1 MIAQS
6 LIDKARL
13 EILPG
18 AFYLVATPIGNL
30 ADVTLRALATLAAAD
45 IVCAEDTRVTRKLLA
60 LYGLDKETVSVREH
74 NEAAMAER
82 VCAWLGEGKVV
93 AMACDAGTPGICDP
107 GARVAR
113 AARAQGHRVVAIP
126 GPSAAVTALC
136 VAAVDSESFRFLGFL
151 PAKAKERERALQSM
165 CASGECAVFYESPHR
180 IKDTLKQ
187 LAPLAGD
194 RPLTLARELTK
205 AFETVVESTAG
216 DLARLLDEQP
226 LQAKGE
232 MALVLH
238 PAAKKALG
246 GGEDAKIRAEK
257 LAQTLARE
265 GGASAK
271 TIAVV
276 LRETLGMAKNEA
288 YAIALGAAR
297 DR

>member
-45 IVCAEDTRVTRKLLA
+45 VVCAEDTRVTRKLLA

-74 NEAAMAER
+74 NEASMAER
-82 VCAWLGEGKVV
+82 VCAWLSEGK
-93 AMACDAGTPGICDP
+93 
-107 GARVAR
+107 
-113 AARAQGHRVVAIP
+113 VAIP

-151 PAKAKERERALQSM
+151 PPKAKERERVLQSM

-216 DLARLLDEQP
+216 NLARLLDEQP

-238 PAAKKALG
+238 PAEKKALD